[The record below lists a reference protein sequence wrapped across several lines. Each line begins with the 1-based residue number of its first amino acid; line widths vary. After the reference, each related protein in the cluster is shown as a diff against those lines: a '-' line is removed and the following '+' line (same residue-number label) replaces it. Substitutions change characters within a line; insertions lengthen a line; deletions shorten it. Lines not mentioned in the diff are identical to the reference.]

1 MPEEVQYSILLTGL
15 LCFLLII
22 IIVIALNSILNI
34 ESDEINKN
42 FLIEIIITFNND
54 HGTLISI
61 LFDSWPAVV
70 VRQAERAN
78 EEAPSR

>member
-34 ESDEINKN
+34 ESDEITKN

>member
-1 MPEEVQYSILLTGL
+1 M
-15 LCFLLII
+15 
-22 IIVIALNSILNI
+22 NI

-70 VRQAERAN
+70 HQAERAN
-78 EEAPSR
+78 EDAPC